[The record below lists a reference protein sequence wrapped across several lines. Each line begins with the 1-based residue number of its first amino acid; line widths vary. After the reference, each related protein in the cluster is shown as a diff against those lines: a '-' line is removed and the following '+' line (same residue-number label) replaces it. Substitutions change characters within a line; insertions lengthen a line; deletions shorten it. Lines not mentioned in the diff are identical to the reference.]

1 VKDGKKDGKPA
12 AKKRLVPII
21 TVLVLI
27 AGAAG
32 IAAFFRLRRA
42 PEQEQTY
49 TVREEVYQNVI
60 EISGNIQAAQ
70 EQKIQAA
77 GDGIVE
83 KVYIREGDR
92 VKAGQLLFTLSD
104 AQERYN
110 LANHEFQMN
119 QERVNGASAKLTLME
134 EQRKVLR
141 QNIADR
147 SLTARFDGV
156 IGQLKLAEG
165 DYAKAQD
172 VFGYL
177 IDRSYLKATVEVVET
192 DAARLKGGQKVRLD
206 FAAYPDLAVEGEV
219 VSYPAVGRI
228 TSRGATVLDTEIRV
242 DNPADEIIPGYS
254 FTGEI
259 IGGPPERVL
268 TVEAA
273 AIAYENGRAYVERVG
288 RGGPPRDSGEG
299 ARLRQGSAGEGGRR
313 GEGGGARS
321 GPGPAAAGPPPGPPP
336 SGGPPD
342 IGGGRPPAFSDQ
354 SGGERPGAAEQALA
368 APERIA
374 VEAAPY
380 GPGMVRI
387 LSGLEAG
394 DRLKAQSGESG
405 FGPGAR
411 RRSGRGMRLF

>member
-1 VKDGKKDGKPA
+1 VKDGKST
-12 AKKRLVPII
+12 AKKRLVLII

-27 AGAAG
+27 TGTVG
-32 IAAFFRLRRA
+32 IIVFFRFRRV
-42 PEQEQTY
+42 PERELIY
-49 TVREEVYQNVI
+49 VVREEMYQNVI

-83 KVYIREGDR
+83 RVYVREGDR
-92 VKAGQLLFTLSD
+92 IKAGQPLFRLSD
-104 AQERYN
+104 SQERYN

-119 QERVNGASAKLTLME
+119 QERVNGASAKLALME
-134 EQRKVLR
+134 EQRKVLQ

-147 SLTARFDGV
+147 GLTARFDGV

-192 DAARLKGGQKVRLD
+192 DAARLKAGQKVRLI
-206 FAAYPDLAVEGEV
+206 FSAYPDLVVEGEV

-299 ARLRQGSAGEGGRR
+299 GRSRQTSFGNDDRR
-313 GEGGGARS
+313 GQGGGNRS
-321 GPGPAAAGPPPGPPP
+321 GPERAGGGPPP
-336 SGGPPD
+336 SGGPPPGSPPGD
-342 IGGGRPPAFSDQ
+342 RPPDVDSNGRSPGLSEGND
-354 SGGERPGAAEQALA
+354 GEKPA

-394 DRLKAQSGESG
+394 DRLKAQSGESA
-405 FGPGAR
+405 FGSGNR

>member
-1 VKDGKKDGKPA
+1 
-12 AKKRLVPII
+12 
-21 TVLVLI
+21 
-27 AGAAG
+27 
-32 IAAFFRLRRA
+32 
-42 PEQEQTY
+42 
-49 TVREEVYQNVI
+49 
-60 EISGNIQAAQ
+60 
-70 EQKIQAA
+70 
-77 GDGIVE
+77 
-83 KVYIREGDR
+83 
-92 VKAGQLLFTLSD
+92 
-104 AQERYN
+104 
-110 LANHEFQMN
+110 MN
-119 QERVNGASAKLTLME
+119 QERVNGASAKLALME
-134 EQRKVLR
+134 EQRNVLR

-147 SLTARFDGV
+147 GLTARFDGV

-192 DAARLKGGQKVRLD
+192 DAARLKAGQKVRLD

-288 RGGPPRDSGEG
+288 RGGPPRVSGG
-299 ARLRQGSAGEGGRR
+299 GGRSRQGSGGSGRR
-313 GEGGGARS
+313 GEGGGER
-321 GPGPAAAGPPPGPPP
+321 PGPAGGGPPGGGPPPGPPP
-336 SGGPPD
+336 DGGELAGPPPGDRPPDTNGDRPSGLSGGN
-342 IGGGRPPAFSDQ
+342 
-354 SGGERPGAAEQALA
+354 GGESLT

-394 DRLKAQSGESG
+394 DRLKAQSGESA
-405 FGPGAR
+405 FGPGSR
-411 RRSGRGMRLF
+411 RGPGRGIRLF

>member
-1 VKDGKKDGKPA
+1 M

-27 AGAAG
+27 VGAAG
-32 IAAFFRLRRA
+32 IIVFFRLRRA

-83 KVYIREGDR
+83 KVYVREGDR
-92 VKAGQLLFTLSD
+92 VKAGQLLFRLSD
-104 AQERYN
+104 SQERYN

-119 QERVNGASAKLTLME
+119 QERVNGASAKLALME
-134 EQRKVLR
+134 EQRKVLQ

-147 SLTARFDGV
+147 GLIARFDGV

-172 VFGYL
+172 IFGYL
-177 IDRSYLKATVEVVET
+177 IDRDYLKATVEVVET
-192 DAARLKGGQKVRLD
+192 DAARLKAGQNVRLN

-259 IGGPPERVL
+259 IAGQPERVL

-273 AIAYENGRAYVERVG
+273 ALAYENGRAYVERVG
-288 RGGPPRDSGEG
+288 RGGPPRVSGG
-299 ARLRQGSAGEGGRR
+299 GGRSRQGSAGEGGRR
-313 GEGGGARS
+313 GEGGGDR
-321 GPGPAAAGPPPGPPP
+321 PGPAAGPPPPGPPP
-336 SGGPPD
+336 DGALPGGGPPD
-342 IGGGRPPAFSDQ
+342 AGGRSPVSPGG
-354 SGGERPGAAEQALA
+354 SGGEKLS
-368 APERIA
+368 APERVE

-380 GPGMVRI
+380 GSGMVRI

-394 DRLKAQSGESG
+394 DRLRAQSRESG

-411 RRSGRGMRLF
+411 RGSGRARRVF

>member
-1 VKDGKKDGKPA
+1 VRDGKKGGKPA
-12 AKKRLVPII
+12 AKKRLVPVI

-32 IAAFFRLRRA
+32 AIAFFRLRRA
-42 PEQEQTY
+42 PEQEQIY

-83 KVYIREGDR
+83 KVYVREGDR
-92 VKAGQLLFTLSD
+92 VKAGQLLFRLSD
-104 AQERYN
+104 SQERYN

-119 QERVNGASAKLTLME
+119 QERVNGASAKLALME
-134 EQRKVLR
+134 EQRKVL
-141 QNIADR
+141 QQLIADR
-147 SLTARFDGV
+147 SLSARFDGV

-192 DAARLKGGQKVRLD
+192 DAARLKAGQKVRLD
-206 FAAYPDLAVEGEV
+206 FAAYPDLEVEGEV

-242 DNPADEIIPGYS
+242 DDPADEIIPGYS

-268 TVEAA
+268 TVETA

-288 RGGPPRDSGEG
+288 RGGAGRGSGESV
-299 ARLRQGSAGEGGRR
+299 RSRQGSAGEGGRR
-313 GEGGGARS
+313 AEGGGDRP
-321 GPGPAAAGPPPGPPP
+321 GPGPSA
-336 SGGPPD
+336 GGPP
-342 IGGGRPPAFSDQ
+342 GAGSRPPAFSGGA
-354 SGGERPGAAEQALA
+354 GGEELS

-394 DRLKAQSGESG
+394 DRLKAQSRESG
-405 FGPGAR
+405 FGPGSRRGSGRAR
-411 RRSGRGMRLF
+411 RLF

>member
-1 VKDGKKDGKPA
+1 M
-12 AKKRLVPII
+12 
-21 TVLVLI
+21 
-27 AGAAG
+27 
-32 IAAFFRLRRA
+32 
-42 PEQEQTY
+42 Y
-49 TVREEVYQNVI
+49 HNVI

-83 KVYIREGDR
+83 KVYIREGDGVR
-92 VKAGQLLFTLSD
+92 TGQMLFRLSD
-104 AQERYN
+104 SQERYN

-119 QERVNGASAKLTLME
+119 QERVNGASAKLALME
-134 EQRKVLR
+134 EQRTVLL
-141 QNIADR
+141 QLIADR
-147 SLTARFDGV
+147 GLAARFDGV
-156 IGQLKLAEG
+156 IGQLRLAEG

-192 DAARLKGGQKVRLD
+192 DAARLKAGQKVRLN

-259 IGGPPERVL
+259 IAGQPERVL

-273 AIAYENGRAYVERVG
+273 AIAYEDGKAYAERVG
-288 RGGPPRDSGEG
+288 RGGPPRD
-299 ARLRQGSAGEGGRR
+299 
-313 GEGGGARS
+313 
-321 GPGPAAAGPPPGPPP
+321 PG
-336 SGGPPD
+336 
-342 IGGGRPPAFSDQ
+342 GGGRFRQDPG
-354 SGGERPGAAEQALA
+354 GGERGPAGAGGRGGFPGGRERPAEAGQVLA
-368 APERIA
+368 APERVA

-380 GPGMVRI
+380 GRGMVRI

-394 DRLKAQSGESG
+394 DRLQAQSAGNA
-405 FGPGAR
+405 FGPGGR
-411 RRSGRGMRLF
+411 RRPGGGMRLF

>member
-1 VKDGKKDGKPA
+1 VAGK
-12 AKKRLVPII
+12 RVVLII
-21 TVLVLI
+21 TVLI
-27 AGAAG
+27 IAAGAAG
-32 IAAFFRLRRA
+32 LAGFFRFRRA
-42 PEQEQTY
+42 PDRETGY
-49 TVREEVYQNVI
+49 TVREEIYRNVI

-83 KVYIREGDR
+83 KVYVREGDR
-92 VKAGQLLFTLSD
+92 VKTGQMLFRLSD
-104 AQERYN
+104 SQERFN

-119 QERVNGASAKLTLME
+119 QERINGPSAKLALME
-134 EQRKVLR
+134 EQRTVLR

-147 SLTARFDGV
+147 GLTARFDGV
-156 IGQLKLAEG
+156 IGQLRLAEG

-192 DAARLKGGQKVRLD
+192 DAARLKAGQKVRLV

-219 VSYPAVGRI
+219 LSYPAVGRI

-259 IGGPPERVL
+259 IAGENERVL
-268 TVEAA
+268 TVEAS

-288 RGGPPRDSGEG
+288 RGGSSG
-299 ARLRQGSAGEGGRR
+299 
-313 GEGGGARS
+313 
-321 GPGPAAAGPPPGPPP
+321 
-336 SGGPPD
+336 
-342 IGGGRPPAFSDQ
+342 GGGRESA
-354 SGGERPGAAEQALA
+354 GGQELA
-368 APERIA
+368 APERVA

-380 GPGMVRI
+380 GRGMVRI

-394 DRLKAQSGESG
+394 DRLQAQSADGA
-405 FGPGAR
+405 FGPGGR
-411 RRSGRGMRLF
+411 RRSGGGARLFR